1 MNKSK
6 TVLMTVDARLV
17 YAFIGL
23 CVCCLICAFIIK
35 TRLSQDQ
42 PALTKTELYLLH
54 GDDVNRH
61 AKDWEPIAV
70 PAAIREGDYL
80 KTGRER
86 DVVIACK
93 DGSSLRFDRNTFVKF
108 NTITVNDKGVV
119 AVSLALHSGAFF
131 ADTTKKCVVSAD
143 LGSAQAEITASRAEI
158 VARERKNEASGDMR
172 FDIAA
177 VDGSVQVIHVSNP
190 DKTIIVTPDQRLEVT
205 KHELIHLP
213 MQNMDKWLKWNMSWQ
228 DVRNIPKFAQFQNT
242 AEEPSDRDDNAAPNE
257 DESEEISESEESGT
271 DLDKSVPKIDADKTS
286 EPEDGAEPDSSD
298 ADNRQNV
305 QQAQGTSAA
314 ASSHSSSHPL
324 PQAEQQALREA
335 AARQQEFNRK
345 RQAQQQRLDEEKA
358 KEADSQNDSK
368 QHGKM
373 SDPTSS
379 SKAKS
384 ASAVRSSE
392 ASPAK
397 RKQNVKNGR
406 DHAAAKDNNAH
417 SQPGAAS
424 KGEPKEPMTDG
435 DRTVPDA
442 SAGINSREQT
452 GSNEPNAV
460 HQREQLPTHIIYKT
474 RRRAAPTGLVTTPN
488 PLDAKVGGMQDME
501 AKIGDSSNLDAKI
514 GDQSSLDFKQA
525 DEWP

>member
-61 AKDWEPIAV
+61 AKDWELIAV

-158 VARERKNEASGDMR
+158 VARDRQNEASGDIH
-172 FDIAA
+172 FAIAA
-177 VDGSVQVIHVSNP
+177 VEGKVQVIHVSNP

-205 KHELIHLP
+205 KQELIHLP
-213 MQNMDKWLKWNMSWQ
+213 MQNADKWLKWNMSWQ
-228 DVRNIPKFAQFQNT
+228 DVRNIPKFGQLQNT
-242 AEEPSDRDDNAAPNE
+242 AEELSDRDDNSVPNE
-257 DESEEISESEESGT
+257 DESEEIGESGENGT
-271 DLDKSVPKIDADKTS
+271 ELDKSGPKNGADDKP
-286 EPEDGAEPDSSD
+286 EPEDGSEPDSS
-298 ADNRQNV
+298 ATDNRPDV

-314 ASSHSSSHPL
+314 ASPHSNSHPAS
-324 PQAEQQALREA
+324 QAEQQALREA

-368 QHGKM
+368 QHGKI
-373 SDPTSS
+373 SAPGS
-379 SKAKS
+379 SKAKN

-392 ASPAK
+392 VSPAK
-397 RKQNVKNGR
+397 QNAKNVR
-406 DHAAAKDNNAH
+406 DRAAAKDNSAH
-417 SQPGAAS
+417 SQPGAAG
-424 KGEPKEPMTDG
+424 KGESQEPMADS
-435 DRTVPDA
+435 DRAVPNA
-442 SAGINSREQT
+442 SAGTGGGEQNV
-452 GSNEPNAV
+452 SHEPSAV
-460 HQREQLPTHIIYKT
+460 NQREQLPPHIIYKT
-474 RRRAAPTGLVTTPN
+474 RRRAAPTGLATTPN

-514 GDQSSLDFKQA
+514 GDQSNLDFKQA